1 MVSSNRKDQVFYLAY
16 GQVASVIEPTGA
28 VTTYGYDNMGRMTR
42 VVNALGGTVSYTYN
56 PRGQKLS
63 ESGNATYPV
72 ENEYDDDTG
81 LLSAHCLHR
90 NSNTDDRTYYYYD
103 SCTQLLKEKCDANG
117 SSVRYEYDSNGLLS
131 KRTWART
138 TSNGADLIT
147 SYTYN
152 VFGELASVS
161 YNDATPNVSFTRDAL
176 GREIGR
182 SDGAGSHTTVYNAY
196 GEVTSEQHSIPN
208 ATVSYSYDSLGRQAE
223 ITASSGG
230 STFYQT
236 SQSYNPAT
244 GQVIS
249 ATFASSA
256 TFTFGY
262 VPGTNLES
270 SIVTSAFT
278 KTVTYEANRDLPSEI
293 KYLNSGT
300 SLFSPKFN
308 YTYDLLG
315 RATTRVRDYETNTFA
330 YNPRSEVTSA
340 YVSNTLRTYQY
351 DDAGNRTLADG
362 IFQHE
367 TNALNQYTSV
377 GSNYS
382 PTYDAD
388 GNQTSYWPA
397 LVSVTDYAPRS
408 IEYDAENRA
417 VLFRDSNNSPLISC
431 QYDAYGRRFRKNT
444 YSGNTIVKQTCFLYA
459 GTNLIA
465 EFDQTDPCFPNFV
478 LNNIFFWD
486 PTQPIATRTLA
497 TIIYYHEED
506 SFSQSLYYYTHDLT
520 KNVWNIT
527 NADGYSGDSF
537 HYDAF
542 GTLLQDHGADRLHFL
557 FSNEYYDTE
566 TGLYYYLFRYYNPF
580 DGRWL
585 SKDPIGEEGGLNLY
599 AFCGNNAVNMW
610 DRSGMTWFDF
620 DNIKDFFRELHLSAF
635 NGPGPGFGYFGG
647 GAYAPDPIR
656 TLKYQ
661 FSVWYKKEYDK
672 IYNNDKTV
680 KSNAWIRDLNPCPEH
695 IETETTE
702 KYYISSPPGP
712 AIHKIE
718 KEVVDGKEYWTLTP
732 DSTFRLFAKNPY
744 HPDGEYE
751 LRSAN
756 PTQDDHGNQCIYDC
770 NGDLITNRYDSFG
783 NIIGKPSAGS
793 ADYVSPGNSIS
804 LGHLSNDVSPFNII
818 LELEKYGEDVS
829 SLYTAYYKVR
839 PAYYYQNGEKFMN
852 GEKVNW

>member
-1 MVSSNRKDQVFYLAY
+1 MASSRPFQSPLLH
-16 GQVASVIEPTGA
+16 SPI
-28 VTTYGYDNMGRMTR
+28 
-42 VVNALGGTVSYTYN
+42 
-56 PRGQKLS
+56 
-63 ESGNATYPV
+63 
-72 ENEYDDDTG
+72 NEKFD
-81 LLSAHCLHR
+81 
-90 NSNTDDRTYYYYD
+90 
-103 SCTQLLKEKCDANG
+103 
-117 SSVRYEYDSNGLLS
+117 
-131 KRTWART
+131 
-138 TSNGADLIT
+138 I
-147 SYTYN
+147 
-152 VFGELASVS
+152 
-161 YNDATPNVSFTRDAL
+161 L

-182 SDGAGSHTTVYNAY
+182 SDGAGSHTTAYNSY

-230 STFYQT
+230 SVFYQT

-300 SLFSPKFN
+300 SLFSPKFS

-315 RATTRVRDYETNTFA
+315 RVTTRIRDYETNTFA

-340 YVSNTLRTYQY
+340 VSNTLRTYQY

-397 LVSVTDYAPRS
+397 VVSDTDYAPRS

-585 SKDPIGEEGGLNLY
+585 SKDPIGEAGGWNLY
-599 AFCGNNAVNMW
+599 AFCGNNPVNTW
-610 DRSGMTWFDF
+610 DRYGLLASSVGTDPCTVFFIVGHNNDIVKEINKSRALISMSKYIVLSCGGDENSKIRQIADNGDILAPRISSAHLKLKASQLKKGVDLDDLDPVTKYFVEMIRKSEFASHLLNEYMGDYEDNPPRIFHIFLIAIFDIIQKEMNKMAR
-620 DNIKDFFRELHLSAF
+620 DINCKKCCPKGVKAEIVILDSL
-635 NGPGPGFGYFGG
+635 GFGSMNK
-647 GAYAPDPIR
+647 D
-656 TLKYQ
+656 
-661 FSVWYKKEYDK
+661 KKSPYLSLDHLEV
-672 IYNNDKTV
+672 IHNR
-680 KSNAWIRDLNPCPEH
+680 IIPCE
-695 IETETTE
+695 
-702 KYYISSPPGP
+702 
-712 AIHKIE
+712 
-718 KEVVDGKEYWTLTP
+718 
-732 DSTFRLFAKNPY
+732 
-744 HPDGEYE
+744 
-751 LRSAN
+751 
-756 PTQDDHGNQCIYDC
+756 
-770 NGDLITNRYDSFG
+770 
-783 NIIGKPSAGS
+783 
-793 ADYVSPGNSIS
+793 
-804 LGHLSNDVSPFNII
+804 
-818 LELEKYGEDVS
+818 
-829 SLYTAYYKVR
+829 
-839 PAYYYQNGEKFMN
+839 
-852 GEKVNW
+852 

>member
-1 MVSSNRKDQVFYLAY
+1 M
-16 GQVASVIEPTGA
+16 
-28 VTTYGYDNMGRMTR
+28 
-42 VVNALGGTVSYTYN
+42 
-56 PRGQKLS
+56 
-63 ESGNATYPV
+63 
-72 ENEYDDDTG
+72 
-81 LLSAHCLHR
+81 
-90 NSNTDDRTYYYYD
+90 
-103 SCTQLLKEKCDANG
+103 
-117 SSVRYEYDSNGLLS
+117 
-131 KRTWART
+131 
-138 TSNGADLIT
+138 
-147 SYTYN
+147 
-152 VFGELASVS
+152 
-161 YNDATPNVSFTRDAL
+161 
-176 GREIGR
+176 
-182 SDGAGSHTTVYNAY
+182 
-196 GEVTSEQHSIPN
+196 
-208 ATVSYSYDSLGRQAE
+208 
-223 ITASSGG
+223 
-230 STFYQT
+230 
-236 SQSYNPAT
+236 
-244 GQVIS
+244 IS
-249 ATFASSA
+249 ASFASSA

-527 NADGYSGDSF
+527 TADGYSGDSF

-585 SKDPIGEEGGLNLY
+585 SKDPIGERGGLNLY
-599 AFCGNNAVNMW
+599 AFCGNNAVNTW
-610 DRSGMTWFDF
+610 DRWGQIYENKSLNETNDPYLRFLSG
-620 DNIKDFFRELHLSAF
+620 
-635 NGPGPGFGYFGG
+635 
-647 GAYAPDPIR
+647 
-656 TLKYQ
+656 LKYDEVYRAQ
-661 FSVWYKKEYDK
+661 HERERNNCQQNDSLDCGQDKNGVPILQVKDDAGKYCCPSELFNVELRVQTAFPAPFRSPWGFEEGHVFIVFPDENNQIKAKGFYPKSRAGGYETKNNKSEKEEKDYGLILNNNNAPYDFYVSYRACRESIKNIEESIKKGREYNFLNIGFDS
-672 IYNNDKTV
+672 YNCGGMASKWLEEANFE
-680 KSNAWIRDLNPCPEH
+680 SP
-695 IETETTE
+695 
-702 KYYISSPPGP
+702 YISSMPVIPG
-712 AIHKIE
+712 
-718 KEVVDGKEYWTLTP
+718 
-732 DSTFRLFAKNPY
+732 
-744 HPDGEYE
+744 
-751 LRSAN
+751 
-756 PTQDDHGNQCIYDC
+756 
-770 NGDLITNRYDSFG
+770 DSF
-783 NIIGKPSAGS
+783 S
-793 ADYVSPGNSIS
+793 
-804 LGHLSNDVSPFNII
+804 NII
-818 LELEKYGEDVS
+818 LLFYLASPINNPFSTILYSAYLPNIIHYGLFYLKNKEKIHEVS
-829 SLYTAYYKVR
+829 
-839 PAYYYQNGEKFMN
+839 N
-852 GEKVNW
+852 